1 MDQQEQNPKKDL
13 LFKISI
19 IIVVVA
25 VFFLWLANLKNV
37 FEDNSERGDKTWQ
50 KISTDIDASLDR
62 LDKAISDLA
71 TTTATTTTSSVP
83 VVSTT
88 TIIKTELKEE
98 LSDLI
103 KKATTTKSGCP
114 EYINC
119 MPSIGESRPCVIPLG
134 CEDIT
139 QIAY

>member
-1 MDQQEQNPKKDL
+1 MNPEEQNYKKAL
-13 LFKISI
+13 IFKISI
-19 IIVVVA
+19 IVIVIA

-37 FEDNSERGDKTWQ
+37 FEDNSKDTDETWK

-62 LDKAISDLA
+62 LDKAIDNLS
-71 TTTATTTTSSVP
+71 TTTATTTTSVP
-83 VVSTT
+83 AVSTST
-88 TIIKTELKEE
+88 AKIELKEE

-103 KKATTTKSGCP
+103 KKATTTKNSCP

-119 MPSIGESRPCVIPLG
+119 MPSIGESRPCVIPVG